1 MNKRLYRIKNSET
14 LLGGVTLGIGQY
26 FSIDPTLVRVL
37 WVILGFSTFSIAFL
51 VYLILWISL
60 PESDGVAYTNSY
72 GPDSLANNSSNYM
85 KKQQNSS
92 NLVVGLILIGLGVIF
107 SFKSFF
113 DINIFGYIK
122 KMWPLVLVVFG
133 VWFLVKDNLTDDSSS
148 NGPTNIPS

>member
-14 LLGGVTLGIGQY
+14 LLGGVTLGMGNY
-26 FSIDPTLVRVL
+26 FNIDPTLVRVL
-37 WVILGFSTFSIAFL
+37 WVILGFSTFSIAFI
-51 VYLILWISL
+51 VYLILWVTL
-60 PESDGVAYTNSY
+60 PESDGISYTNSY
-72 GPDSLANNSSNYM
+72 GQDPTAINSSNYM

-133 VWFLVKDNLTDDSSS
+133 VWFLVKDNLTDDSSP
-148 NGPTNIPS
+148 NGPTNTPS